1 MGVKL
6 DLAGTI
12 EQNIILAQ
20 LFQPLLKPLKI
31 VFQLL
36 EGVEDPAVRPKVVT
50 AHDLLQRDE
59 VADV

>member
-1 MGVKL
+1 MRVKL
-6 DLAGTI
+6 DLAGAVK
-12 EQNIILAQ
+12 QNIILAQ
-20 LFQPLLKPLKI
+20 LFQSLLKPLKI

-36 EGVEDPAVRPKVVT
+36 EGVENPAVRPKVVI